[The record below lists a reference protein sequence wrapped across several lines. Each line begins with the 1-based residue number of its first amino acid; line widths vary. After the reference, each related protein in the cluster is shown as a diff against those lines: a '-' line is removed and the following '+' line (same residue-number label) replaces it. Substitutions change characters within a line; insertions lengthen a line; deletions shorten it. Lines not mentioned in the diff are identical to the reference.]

1 MSHLPP
7 RIGKG
12 LLLLVLGLFAGPAL
26 AGWTYLGNLDG
37 DTVMYDKTTLVQ
49 TKRNATIWMLTN
61 YSNMTIQDVLSV
73 TKWLEFDCDK
83 NKYRLLAVYGY
94 EGQMQT
100 GARLIFNPNPSEWG
114 PVQQGSVIQSI
125 RNFACL
131 RYPLLPK
138 R

>member
-1 MSHLPP
+1 MA
-7 RIGKG
+7 KG
-12 LLLLVLGLFAGPAL
+12 LLVLVMSLFAGPVL

-37 DTVMYDKTTLVQ
+37 DTVMFDKTTLVQ

-83 NKYRLLAVYGY
+83 NKYRFLAVYGY

-100 GARLIFNPNPSEWG
+100 GAKLFNNPNKGDNWG
-114 PVQQGSVIQSI
+114 NVEYGSIFKSIQNI
-125 RNFACL
+125 ACL
-131 RYPLLPK
+131 RKPLI
-138 R
+138 RQR